1 MPRRASSSAHPI
13 WLIAAAV
20 LVAVAVAVGFFV
32 QRSGDAFRGVT
43 PLPVADYLANSNSL
57 RGNVYKL
64 DATISKSI
72 DWSPTAG
79 RLFSVEAGGEVLAVL
94 VPPQL
99 NQLNIER
106 GQRYIFKIEV
116 AEKGILRVQEARKG

>member
-13 WLIAAAV
+13 WLISAAILA
-20 LVAVAVAVGFFV
+20 AVAVAVGFVV

-43 PLPVADYLANSNSL
+43 PLPVGDYLANSNSL

-79 RLFSVEAGGEVLAVL
+79 RLFAVESGGEVLAVL

-106 GQRYIFKIEV
+106 GQRYVFKIEV
-116 AEKGILRVQEARKG
+116 AEKGVLRVQEARKG